1 MDTYWNSGD
10 TRDAIEKFVADVTD
24 EASSGFVPVAERIAV
39 VDCDGTLW
47 CEKPTQIQIAYI
59 LEGLAAAAHQDA
71 SLRTQQPFKAAHD
84 KDNAWF
90 GGMVTKHYN
99 GDDSDMKVFLG
110 GVAKTFGKM
119 TVDDFEAQAKHFLT
133 TAQHPS
139 YDVSYLEMVYLPMVE
154 LLEYLVA
161 HGFTTYIVSGGGR
174 DFMRPVTEQLYHI
187 PPEHVVGSDFVES
200 FKADEDGAHIMRG
213 DGINI
218 VDDGPAKAVQIWNH
232 IGRRPILAAGNANGD
247 VPMLQFSDSADH
259 PTLRL
264 LINHDDSKRET
275 EYTAG
280 AEKAMKLAHDQ
291 DWTVVSMKDDWKQVF
306 SFQDAA
312 DTDR

>member
-1 MDTYWNSGD
+1 
-10 TRDAIEKFVADVTD
+10 
-24 EASSGFVPVAERIAV
+24 
-39 VDCDGTLW
+39 
-47 CEKPTQIQIAYI
+47 
-59 LEGLAAAAHQDA
+59 
-71 SLRTQQPFKAAHD
+71 
-84 KDNAWF
+84 
-90 GGMVTKHYN
+90 
-99 GDDSDMKVFLG
+99 
-110 GVAKTFGKM
+110 M

-174 DFMRPVTEQLYHI
+174 DFMRPVTEQLYNI
-187 PPEHVVGSDFVES
+187 PPERVVGSDFVES
-200 FKADEDGAHIMRG
+200 FKADEHGAQIMRG
-213 DGINI
+213 EGINI

-264 LINHDDSKRET
+264 LVNHDDSERET
-275 EYTAG
+275 DYTAG
-280 AEKAMKLAHDQ
+280 AEKAMTVAREQ
-291 DWTVVSMKDDWKQVF
+291 NWNVVSVKDDWKQVF

-312 DTDR
+312 GAADR